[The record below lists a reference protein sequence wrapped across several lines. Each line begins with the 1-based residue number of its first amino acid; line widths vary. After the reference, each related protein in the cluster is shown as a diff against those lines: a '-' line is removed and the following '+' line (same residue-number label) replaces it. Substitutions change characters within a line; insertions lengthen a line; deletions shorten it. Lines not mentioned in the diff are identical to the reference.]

1 MSLKEFRIFLQELV
15 TNRSKIGPFQIEEM
29 KNYFQMYGRVFHVG
43 DNTIFNKVAVIKIK
57 FLKKLVPN
65 GWKSEIFSLFNK
77 VARMEEKLFQ
87 K

>member
-1 MSLKEFRIFLQELV
+1 MEDLPFSNRKE
-15 TNRSKIGPFQIEEM
+15 
-29 KNYFQMYGRVFHVG
+29 KNCFQMYGRVVHVS